1 MPTSK
6 MPAELLADS
15 TRYRYGDRDPRAG
28 ALHSAQST
36 AWRRG
41 LSDAAFPESARRTF
55 LDVLMEDPDVVTAVE
70 RVGMT
75 FQMVYGGD
83 GVGHRIRGAGGRAAE
98 SGLPGRGP
106 VRHGVRVSVAPWT
119 VPGLPSRQALTVQ
132 LVSGGDSRGSLAP
145 GAARSGR

>member
-28 ALHSAQST
+28 AVHSAQST
-36 AWRRG
+36 VWRRG

-55 LDVLMEDPDVVTAVE
+55 LDVLVEDPDVVTAAE

-75 FQMVYGGD
+75 FQMVYGRMAWDTEFEEQVEERLSQHCRAGD
-83 GVGHRIRGAGGRAAE
+83 RCGTASGYRWHHGRCRACRAAK
-98 SGLPGRGP
+98 R
-106 VRHGVRVSVAPWT
+106 
-119 VPGLPSRQALTVQ
+119 
-132 LVSGGDSRGSLAP
+132 
-145 GAARSGR
+145 